1 MEFNLLT
8 EPWIQVRTIQGERK
22 LVSLR
27 ACFEQAG
34 TLAKVE
40 YDSPLAVAS
49 VYRLLT
55 AILHR
60 SYGKL
65 NDESWSELLEQGN
78 FGETVNTYLN
88 NVSDCF
94 DLYHKE
100 KPFFQTAGFSKDE
113 PTNVKKLSPHFATAN
128 NKTLFTHTSDSQT
141 FSLPAEQAAVL
152 LLVCQYFSLGGGVA
166 GTSNLG
172 KHSNFTN
179 SPLIGGAFVWT
190 KGQNLF
196 QSLVFNMFDL
206 DGVVDTER
214 FEPEQDKAIWEQETP
229 EKFANVRS
237 VLGIAD
243 YLTWSSRHIR
253 FIPNSDGSVSQM
265 YFAQGYANPAEI
277 KREPFFAYRFKKD
290 GEKAPVRLSFG
301 RSLWRDSM
309 SLINTTQ
316 QDVNV
321 KKLFDLRPCNIRR
334 VNAELSDIQEVL
346 GDNYTVQCDVIALD
360 NDKANPKGWFH
371 ESLPINLHYFA
382 ENNQQNT
389 ELMSYL
395 ARAIQYAELKAL
407 GLRAS
412 IRVFASELMVEGC
425 KTEEITKLVDGTHYE
440 AHYWPKLNELFTNLY
455 KGIIE
460 DPEEA
465 ISLWFKK
472 VVSAAYQ
479 TFEQVTFN
487 YIGSGE
493 KSYQAYAKARLK
505 LQQELTGYKNLK
517 HQEEQVKEV
526 KDFIDYLE
534 KLNSNKY
541 KNTAALAHLRKSLS
555 DEPTAWLGAFP
566 YLSDQLPAKQYASS
580 KAKPQ
585 QLIEWE
591 QRVYVLV
598 AGLFASHL
606 IHRASRKSL
615 GMSCAQLKEQ
625 PSDKLTSIDLR
636 FKTLLECEKEQ
647 LPALMRS
654 LFQMLKGKNIAVDYG
669 KLLTDLLSWHKPEK
683 TTQLNWA
690 TDFWAVHQSL
700 TEKPSDDTKN

>member
-8 EPWIQVRTIQGERK
+8 EPWIQVRTTQGERK

-27 ACFEQAG
+27 TCFEQAG
-34 TLAKVE
+34 SLAKVE
-40 YDSPLAVAS
+40 YDNPLAVAS
-49 VYRLLT
+49 VYRLFT

-78 FGETVNTYLN
+78 FGETVDTYLN
-88 NVSDCF
+88 SVSDCF

-196 QSLVFNMFDL
+196 QSLLFNLFSLNGTGLED
-206 DGVVDTER
+206 
-214 FEPEQDKAIWEQETP
+214 FAPEQDKAVWEQPTP
-229 EKFANVRS
+229 KKYSALRNAT
-237 VLGIAD
+237 GIVD
-243 YLTWSSRHIR
+243 YLTWQARHIR

-265 YFAQGYANPAEI
+265 YFAQGYANPKEV
-277 KREPFFAYRFKKD
+277 REPFFAYRFKKD
-290 GEKAPVRLSFG
+290 GESVPVRLNFG

-321 KKLFDLRPCNIRR
+321 KKLFDLRPCNVRR

-389 ELMSYL
+389 ELMNYL

-412 IRVFASELMVEGC
+412 LRVFASELMVDGC

-460 DPEEA
+460 DPEKA

-472 VVSAAYQ
+472 VVSASYQ
-479 TFEQVTFN
+479 TFEKVTFN

-517 HQEEQVKEV
+517 HRKEEQVKEV
-526 KDFIDYLE
+526 QDFIGYLLR
-534 KLNSNKY
+534 LNNNEY

-566 YLSDQLPAKQYASS
+566 YLSDQLPAKQYESN
-580 KAKPQ
+580 KAKSQ
-585 QLIEWE
+585 QTIEWE

-606 IHRASRKSL
+606 IHTTSGKSL
-615 GMSCAQLKEQ
+615 GISCGQLKDQ
-625 PSDKLTSIDLR
+625 PNDKLTSIDLR

-669 KLLTDLLSWHKPEK
+669 KLLSDLLQWQKPEK
-683 TTQLNWA
+683 TTQLSWA